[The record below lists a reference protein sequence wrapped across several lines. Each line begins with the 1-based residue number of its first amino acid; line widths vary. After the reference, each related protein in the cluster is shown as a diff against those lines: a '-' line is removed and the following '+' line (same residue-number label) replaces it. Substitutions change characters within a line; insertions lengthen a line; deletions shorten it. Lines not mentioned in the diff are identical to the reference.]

1 MALSDAAA
9 YLALPRS
16 WGLTVPGA
24 ALGGG
29 HAGYR
34 VYPCQNGRV
43 AVAALEPHFARALCQ
58 AAGLAFDSVATL
70 QQPASHA
77 AIAAFLLSQSRQ
89 ALDRLAVEKDIPL
102 LTLPA

>member
-1 MALSDAAA
+1 M
-9 YLALPRS
+9 
-16 WGLTVPGA
+16 
-24 ALGGG
+24 
-29 HAGYR
+29 
-34 VYPCQNGRV
+34 
-43 AVAALEPHFARALCQ
+43 AALEPHFARALCQ
-58 AAGLAFDSVATL
+58 AAGLVFDSVATL